1 MKRLISVGIDRAI
14 YEIITPVVERSVMIA
29 CTTTKELVTK
39 DFAMEPDEQ
48 KLRKAAHLMVSSLS
62 GSLALV
68 TCKEPLR
75 VSLQSQLKE
84 VLQDVLDPGLLDQTI
99 LTVIGDNLDLGCTII
114 EKASTD
120 KAIKE
125 VDERLLPYYQSR
137 QKARAAGT
145 PFYDMSIFTRGS
157 GRFPASLPESLRPKP
172 GHLNATQTRV
182 YDDFARIPRPNQHL
196 LRLAG
201 IAEVI
206 ESLLLTVLNKSFSV
220 PLLHLTT

>member
-1 MKRLISVGIDRAI
+1 MGIDRAI

-99 LTVIGDNLDLGCTII
+99 LTVITDNLDLGCTII

-137 QKARAAGT
+137 QKARAANT

-172 GHLNATQTRV
+172 GQLNATQTRV

-201 IAEVI
+201 IAEVC
-206 ESLLLTVLNKSFSV
+206 ELHPSFFSHG
-220 PLLHLTT
+220 L